1 MCNVLNVLNYIYFYV
16 ETMIVA
22 YFQMMNTMGGEDG
35 MPDLGMGGMEGL
47 EEVCVYFLSSK
58 FILQQIYQCTI
69 YGGCKRNYLL
79 SCSVEFSSFDTES
92 HIVFISS
99 TTAMMKVSCDII
111 FAHG

>member
-1 MCNVLNVLNYIYFYV
+1 
-16 ETMIVA
+16 MIVA

-47 EEVCVYFLSSK
+47 EEVCVYFLSSLNTFYSK
-58 FILQQIYQCTI
+58 YIKANANIYQCTI

-79 SCSVEFSSFDTES
+79 SCSVEFSSFDTKS
-92 HIVFISS
+92 HVVFISS

-111 FAHG
+111 LAHG